1 MKLGLWQTVGFP
13 GDVPANLAA
22 LEQTARGAAEA
33 GAALLLCPECWV
45 CGYNIGSAGIASL
58 AETCDGPSAS
68 RIADIARRNSL
79 AIAYGYAERD
89 PSGRIYNSVQVLGA
103 DGTPL
108 SNYRK
113 THLFGPDERSAY
125 TPGSGFAD
133 PFPLGELRF
142 GLLICYDVEF
152 PEPVRCLSLLGA
164 DAILIPTAL
173 SEEYPIVPQTIVP
186 ARAVENQVPIAYCNH
201 TGVENGMRFLGG
213 SCLTGTD
220 GKTLASAGTED
231 ALIIGEISKAAV
243 RSTATM
249 FPYRGDRR
257 PELYGHLTS
266 SDVQR

>member
-22 LEQTARGAAEA
+22 LEQTARDAAQA
-33 GAALLLCPECWV
+33 GAALLLCPECWL
-45 CGYNIGSAGIASL
+45 CGYNTGSAAVASL
-58 AETCDGPSAS
+58 AETRDGPSAA
-68 RIADIARRNSL
+68 RIADIARRHAL

-89 PSGRIYNSVQVLGA
+89 SGRIYNSVQVLGP
-103 DGTPL
+103 DGRPL
-108 SNYRK
+108 SHYRK
-113 THLFGPDERSAY
+113 THLFGPNERAAY

-133 PFPLGELRF
+133 PFQLGELRF

-152 PEPVRCLSLLGA
+152 PEPVRCLTLLGA
-164 DAILIPTAL
+164 DVILVPTAL
-173 SEEYPIVPQTIVP
+173 TDEYAIVPQIIVP

-220 GKTLASAGTED
+220 GKTLAAAGTED
-231 ALIIGEISKAAV
+231 TLMVGEISKQAV
-243 RSTATM
+243 RATATM
-249 FPYRGDRR
+249 FPYREDRR